1 MANDPTKSIENA
13 LSQVDGNRR
22 GFLKNLLLGSAAA
35 ALIALPLVTS
45 TAVAQDTGADT
56 ATKKK
61 KKKGTDS
68 TDQPPGNP
76 KSK

>member
-45 TAVAQDTGADT
+45 TAVAQGTEGTDST
-56 ATKKK
+56 AKKK

-68 TDQPPGNP
+68 TDQPNT
-76 KSK
+76 KTK

>member
-45 TAVAQDTGADT
+45 TAMAQGGTEGTDST
-56 ATKKK
+56 AKKK
-61 KKKGTDS
+61 KKKGTD
-68 TDQPPGNP
+68 TEQQP

>member
-45 TAVAQDTGADT
+45 TAVAQDTGTDT
-56 ATKKK
+56 GKKK
-61 KKKGTDS
+61 KKKGTDT
-68 TDQPPGNP
+68 TDQSNP

>member
-45 TAVAQDTGADT
+45 TAVAQEGDT
-56 ATKKK
+56 ATAKKK
-61 KKKGTDS
+61 KKKGTDT
-68 TDQPPGNP
+68 TDQPNT
-76 KSK
+76 KTK

>member
-45 TAVAQDTGADT
+45 TAVAQDTSDT
-56 ATKKK
+56 ATAKKK

-68 TDQPPGNP
+68 TDQPNT

>member
-45 TAVAQDTGADT
+45 TAVAQGTEGTEST
-56 ATKKK
+56 AKKK
-61 KKKGTDS
+61 KKKGTD
-68 TDQPPGNP
+68 TDQPAQP

>member
-45 TAVAQDTGADT
+45 TAVAQDTSTDT
-56 ATKKK
+56 GKKK
-61 KKKGTDS
+61 KKKGTDT
-68 TDQPPGNP
+68 TDQSNP

>member
-45 TAVAQDTGADT
+45 TAVAQGTEGTDST
-56 ATKKK
+56 AKKK
-61 KKKGTDS
+61 KKKGTD
-68 TDQPPGNP
+68 TEQQP

>member
-45 TAVAQDTGADT
+45 TAVAQDNPDTTGT
-56 ATKKK
+56 AKKK

-68 TDQPPGNP
+68 TDQPNT
-76 KSK
+76 KTK